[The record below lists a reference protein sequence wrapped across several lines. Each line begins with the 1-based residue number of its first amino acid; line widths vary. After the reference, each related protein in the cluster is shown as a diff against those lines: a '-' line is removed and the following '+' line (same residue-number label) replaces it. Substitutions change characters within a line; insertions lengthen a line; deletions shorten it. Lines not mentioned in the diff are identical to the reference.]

1 VAVAGCPEKGDSI
14 MECKE
19 GFGGPLCA
27 VCHEGYFKSIRD
39 CKRCESPRVGTL
51 AVVSFVLGLI
61 VLVTLLL
68 FLSWRYPH
76 YIDNAAAFSHLKV
89 VVSFVTVAT
98 TLDTQYGVVWPSSFA
113 QALDAMSVLSL
124 DFGVLLG
131 GFCIADISFYQR
143 LISSTLVLLVAAGA
157 IILRS
162 RLMST
167 QAAAKAQGVFVAVY
181 LLLFAYPV
189 LSVKIVEAFACH
201 EVEGVRYL
209 RADYNVR
216 CDTQEWRVMAIYAS
230 VWMLAYVIMFPLLV
244 LYKLW
249 SYRDSLTTQQQAP
262 KPELV
267 DLHFLLNDYKSF
279 APALMWEVRK

>member
-1 VAVAGCPEKGDSI
+1 MSI
-14 MECKE
+14 
-19 GFGGPLCA
+19 
-27 VCHEGYFKSIRD
+27 
-39 CKRCESPRVGTL
+39 SP
-51 AVVSFVLGLI
+51 
-61 VLVTLLL
+61 
-68 FLSWRYPH
+68 
-76 YIDNAAAFSHLKV
+76 AFADLKV

-98 TLDTQYGVVWPSSFA
+98 TLDTQYGIVWPPSFA
-113 QALDAMSVLSL
+113 QALDAVSVLSL

-143 LISSTLVLLVAAGA
+143 LLSSTLVLLLAAGA

-201 EVEGVRYL
+201 EIEGVRYL

-216 CDTQEWRVMAIYAS
+216 CDTQEWKAMAIYAG
-230 VWMLAYVIMFPLLV
+230 VWMCAYVIAFPLFV

-249 SYRDSLTTQQQAP
+249 SYRGNPTARQQGS
-262 KPELV
+262 KLV
-267 DLHFLLNDYKSF
+267 DLRFLLPTTNHLRQY
-279 APALMWEVRK
+279 

>member
-1 VAVAGCPEKGDSI
+1 MSI
-14 MECKE
+14 
-19 GFGGPLCA
+19 
-27 VCHEGYFKSIRD
+27 
-39 CKRCESPRVGTL
+39 SP
-51 AVVSFVLGLI
+51 
-61 VLVTLLL
+61 
-68 FLSWRYPH
+68 
-76 YIDNAAAFSHLKV
+76 AFADLKV

-98 TLDTQYGVVWPSSFA
+98 TLDTQYGIVWPPSFA
-113 QALDAMSVLSL
+113 QALDAVSVLSL

-143 LISSTLVLLVAAGA
+143 LLSSTLVLLLAAGA

-167 QAAAKAQGVFVAVY
+167 QAAAKKHGVFVAVY

-209 RADYNVR
+209 RADYSVR
-216 CDTQEWRVMAIYAS
+216 CDTQEWKIMAAYAS
-230 VWMLAYVIMFPLLV
+230 VWICAYVIAFPLFV

-249 SYRDSLTTQQQAP
+249 SYRDSSTTQQQGP

-267 DLHFLLNDYKSF
+267 DLRFLLNDYKSF
-279 APALMWEVRK
+279 APVLMWEVRKQVVWSHFTLFVR